1 MTLRKRLS
9 TLRKTKQWQRFLRHV
24 GSYLILGAAAAF
36 MLFPMLWMLS
46 ASFKPPWQI
55 FTNPPIW
62 IPQAWETTTAG
73 DTNREINL
81 WRVEHDGQT
90 RTVARIGTRK
100 YTTVINVARM
110 PELQFAP
117 SDDLSDATTQAIDGV
132 LFNVRDWDGQ
142 QVVALARGDGD
153 TLAVVPVAALSSAAA
168 RLPLDQVNAG
178 DRLRTEIAGITFR
191 GRTIEMDGISMDL
204 IALGPESELSIVA
217 PVDSVSS
224 ARLADVDA
232 IAEGGFADVGETELR
247 LYDIEGDSSE
257 QQYVLISQESWQPIL
272 DKSELDEQA
281 FIVANAAV
289 DAWRA
294 DRVNGLLVEVGDYE
308 GRQVVLLAR
317 GTQESLV
324 IFADDAATLQ
334 LAQLGGLTRTRGDV
348 FGRIPYR
355 VQDNFGEGVGAI
367 EMRNVALVG
376 ESREMALLVPQD
388 GISGAFDIDPALL
401 ERALYPQLRIQGYVD
416 ALTTQVA
423 EVRFPRFFFNSGVL
437 VTLNIIGHLLSCV
450 VVAYA
455 FARLRAPGK
464 NVLFVVL
471 LSTMMLPFPVTIVP
485 VYELFRDLGMVNTW
499 WPLFV
504 RSFFGNPFLIFML
517 RQFFT
522 TIPREL
528 EEAARIDGASTLQI
542 IWNVIVPLSKPAIAT
557 VVIFTFWWNWNSF
570 FEPFIFLSS
579 PELFPVSVGLNFF
592 KDQFGTIYYDRLIA
606 ASVLVMLPMVL
617 LFFFA
622 QRYFIEGIQLSGLKG

>member
-1 MTLRKRLS
+1 MLKRLQH
-9 TLRKTKQWQRFLRHV
+9 LRQTKQWQRALRHL

-36 MLFPMLWMLS
+36 MLLPMLWMLS

-62 IPQAWETTTAG
+62 VPQAWESTTAG

-81 WRVEHDGQT
+81 WRTDYNGTT

-100 YTTVINVARM
+100 YTTVLNVTRL

-117 SDDLSDATTQAIDGV
+117 TDELGDAQTQLFGDV
-132 LFNVRDWDGQ
+132 LLNVRDWNGA
-142 QVVALARGDGD
+142 QVVALARGEGD
-153 TLAVVPVAALSSAAA
+153 TLAVAAVDDLLPAAA

-178 DRLRTEIAGITFR
+178 ERLRTEIQGVSLR
-191 GRTIEMDGISMDL
+191 GRTITLDGISMDL
-204 IALGPESELSIVA
+204 IALGPESELTIVA
-217 PVDSVSS
+217 DVSSVST
-224 ARLADVDA
+224 ARLADLDSLNEA
-232 IAEGGFADVGETELR
+232 GFAQVGETELR
-247 LYDIEGDSSE
+247 LYQVTGDPTE
-257 QQYVLISQESWQPIL
+257 QAYVLISQESWQPIV
-272 DKSELDEQA
+272 DEAELDA
-281 FIVANAAV
+281 HARIVLN
-289 DAWRA
+289 DSLQ
-294 DRVNGLLVEVGDYE
+294 DRRSEVVNGVLVEVAE
-308 GRQVVLLAR
+308 VEAETVIVLAR
-317 GTQESLV
+317 GTSESLV
-324 IFADDAATLQ
+324 MPTEAAASLQ
-334 LAQLGGLTRTRGDV
+334 LAQLGGLTRTRGDT
-348 FGRIPYR
+348 FERIPYR
-355 VQDNFGEGVGAI
+355 VQDDFGEGLENI
-367 EMRNVALVG
+367 TMRNVALVG
-376 ESREMALLVPQD
+376 DPRELALVVPRD
-388 GISGAFDIDPALL
+388 GISGAFDVDPNQL
-401 ERALYPQLRIQGYVD
+401 ERALYPNLRIQGYID
-416 ALTTQVA
+416 ALTTTVA

-464 NVLFVVL
+464 NVLFVIL

-485 VYELFRDLGMVNTW
+485 VYELFRDLGMINTW

-517 RQFFT
+517 RQFFS

-528 EEAARIDGASTLQI
+528 EEAARIDGAGTPQI
-542 IWNVIVPLSKPAIAT
+542 IWNVIIPLSKPAIAT

-570 FEPFIFLSS
+570 FEPFIFLNS

-592 KDQFGTIYYDRLIA
+592 KDQFGTIFYDRLIA

-622 QRYFIEGIQLSGLKG
+622 QRYFIEGIQLSGMKG